1 MRFTTRLLM
10 IMLGGLMLVTG
21 FIHLARLFWEWFHD
35 PTEGGIVLLF
45 SGEDGESS
53 GFYEEK
59 SRKMREADELQFL
72 NIDFLDYT
80 FGAGGT
86 VTESGS
92 PYWLWSLV
100 GGLIVL
106 MILLIITMRR
116 RKRVVSSI
124 DFSSDV
130 VKRRG
135 RKTKAKEF
143 VESKEIQWTDSAIRN
158 ALIQFNLDLPVSLRH
173 QSNETVLDWF
183 KRIGVEEVDLSP
195 YWKSRYVDEGV
206 TDEESRQFREA
217 LHFMRLED
225 DKG

>member
-1 MRFTTRLLM
+1 MRFTTRLLI

-35 PTEGGIVLLF
+35 PTDGGIVLRF
-45 SGEDGESS
+45 FEKDDVSGDIFDG
-53 GFYEEK
+53 K
-59 SRKMREADELQFL
+59 ARIWKDDDLQFL
-72 NIDFLDYT
+72 KNDFLDYT
-80 FGAGGT
+80 FGANGT
-86 VTESGS
+86 VTESGNS
-92 PYWLWSLV
+92 VWLWFLI
-100 GGLIVL
+100 GGLIAL

-116 RKRVVSSI
+116 RKRVVSTI
-124 DFSSDV
+124 DFSSDA

-135 RKTKAKEF
+135 RTTKAKEF
-143 VESKEIQWTDSAIRN
+143 VESKGIQWTDSAIRN

-206 TDEESRQFREA
+206 TDEESRRFREA
-217 LHFMRLED
+217 LQFMRLED

>member
-1 MRFTTRLLM
+1 MRYTIRLLM
-10 IMLGGLMLVTG
+10 VMLGSLMLVTG
-21 FIHLARLFWEWFHD
+21 SIYLVRLFWEWFRD

-53 GFYEEK
+53 GFSEGK
-59 SRKMREADELQFL
+59 SRKMREDDELQFL

-80 FGAGGT
+80 FGANGT

-92 PYWLWSLV
+92 LYWLWFLI
-100 GGLIVL
+100 GGVIVL
-106 MILLIITMRR
+106 LILMLSMLRK
-116 RKRVVSSI
+116 RKRVVSTI

-135 RKTKAKEF
+135 STAKANRF
-143 VESKEIQWTDSAIRN
+143 VESKEVQWTDNAIRN
-158 ALIQFNLDLPVSLRH
+158 ALIQFNLDLPIASRH

-195 YWKSRYVDEGV
+195 YWKSRYIDEV
-206 TDEESRQFREA
+206 VSDEETSAPSGNLDLFLLA
-217 LHFMRLED
+217 
-225 DKG
+225 

>member
-1 MRFTTRLLM
+1 MRYTIRLLM
-10 IMLGGLMLVTG
+10 VMLGSLMLVTG
-21 FIHLARLFWEWFHD
+21 SIYLVRLFWEWFRD

-53 GFYEEK
+53 GFSEGK
-59 SRKMREADELQFL
+59 SRKMREDDELQFL

-80 FGAGGT
+80 FGANGT

-92 PYWLWSLV
+92 LYWLWFLI
-100 GGLIVL
+100 GGVIVL
-106 MILLIITMRR
+106 LILMLSMLRK
-116 RKRVVSSI
+116 RKRVVSTI

-135 RKTKAKEF
+135 STAKANRF
-143 VESKEIQWTDSAIRN
+143 VESKEVQWTDNAIRN
-158 ALIQFNLDLPVSLRH
+158 ALIQFNLDLPIASRH

-195 YWKSRYVDEGV
+195 YWKSRYIDEV
-206 TDEESRQFREA
+206 VSDEETRQFREA
-217 LHFMRLED
+217 LHSKRSED
-225 DKG
+225 GKG

>member
-1 MRFTTRLLM
+1 MRFTIRLLM
-10 IMLGGLMLVTG
+10 VMLSSLMLVTG
-21 FIHLARLFWEWFHD
+21 SIYLVRLFWEWFRD
-35 PTEGGIVLLF
+35 PTKGGIVLLL
-45 SGEDGESS
+45 SGEDGTSS
-53 GFYEEK
+53 GAYGGKFRLKE
-59 SRKMREADELQFL
+59 DEDFQIL
-72 NIDFLDYT
+72 NHVFLDYT

-86 VTESGS
+86 VTESGNS
-92 PYWLWSLV
+92 YWLWFFI

-116 RKRVVSSI
+116 RKRVVSTI
-124 DFSSDV
+124 DFSSDA

-135 RKTKAKEF
+135 RTTKVKEF

-158 ALIQFNLDLPVSLRH
+158 ALIEFNLGLPVSLRH

-217 LHFMRLED
+217 LQFMRLEE

>member
-35 PTEGGIVLLF
+35 PTEGGIVLRF
-45 SGEDGESS
+45 FEKDDVSVDVFDG
-53 GFYEEK
+53 K
-59 SRKMREADELQFL
+59 ARIWKDDDLQFL
-72 NIDFLDYT
+72 KNDFLDYT
-80 FGAGGT
+80 FGANGT

-92 PYWLWSLV
+92 SYWLWFFV
-100 GGLIVL
+100 GGLIAFVIL
-106 MILLIITMRR
+106 MIITMRR
-116 RKRVVSSI
+116 RKRVVSTI
-124 DFSSDV
+124 DFSSDA

-135 RKTKAKEF
+135 RTTKANEF

-183 KRIGVEEVDLSP
+183 KRIGLEEVDLSP
-195 YWKSRYVDEGV
+195 YWKSRFVDEGV

-217 LHFMRLED
+217 LQFMRLED

>member
-1 MRFTTRLLM
+1 MRYTIRLLM
-10 IMLGGLMLVTG
+10 VMLGSLMLVTG
-21 FIHLARLFWEWFHD
+21 SIYLVRLFWEWFRD

-53 GFYEEK
+53 GFSEGK
-59 SRKMREADELQFL
+59 SRKMREDDELQFL

-80 FGAGGT
+80 FGANGT

-92 PYWLWSLV
+92 LYWLWFLI
-100 GGLIVL
+100 GGVIVL
-106 MILLIITMRR
+106 LILMLSMLRK
-116 RKRVVSSI
+116 RKRVVSTI

-135 RKTKAKEF
+135 STAKANRF
-143 VESKEIQWTDSAIRN
+143 VEFKEVQWTDNAIRN
-158 ALIQFNLDLPVSLRH
+158 ALIQFNLDLPIASRH

-195 YWKSRYVDEGV
+195 YWKSRYIDEV
-206 TDEESRQFREA
+206 VSDEETRQFREA
-217 LHFMRLED
+217 LHSKRSED
-225 DKG
+225 GKG

>member
-1 MRFTTRLLM
+1 MRFTIRLLM
-10 IMLGGLMLVTG
+10 VMLSSLMLVTG
-21 FIHLARLFWEWFHD
+21 SIYLVRLFWEWFRD

-53 GFYEEK
+53 GFYEGK
-59 SRKMREADELQFL
+59 SRKMREDDELQFL

-80 FGAGGT
+80 FGADGT

-92 PYWLWSLV
+92 SYWLWFLI

-106 MILLIITMRR
+106 MILLIIAMRR
-116 RKRVVSSI
+116 RKRVASTV
-124 DFSSDV
+124 DFSRDA
-130 VKRRG
+130 VKRRV
-135 RKTKAKEF
+135 RTAKAKAF

-158 ALIQFNLDLPVSLRH
+158 ALIEFNLGLPVSLRH

-206 TDEESRQFREA
+206 NDVESRQFREA
-217 LHFMRLED
+217 LQFMRLEE

>member
-1 MRFTTRLLM
+1 MRFTIRLLM
-10 IMLGGLMLVTG
+10 VMLSSLMLVTG
-21 FIHLARLFWEWFHD
+21 SIYLVRLFWEWFRD

-53 GFYEEK
+53 GFYEGK
-59 SRKMREADELQFL
+59 SRKMREDDELQFL

-80 FGAGGT
+80 FGADGT

-92 PYWLWSLV
+92 SYWLWFLI

-106 MILLIITMRR
+106 MILLIIAMRR
-116 RKRVVSSI
+116 RKRIASTV
-124 DFSSDV
+124 DFSRDA
-130 VKRRG
+130 VKRRV
-135 RKTKAKEF
+135 RTAKAKAF

-158 ALIQFNLDLPVSLRH
+158 ALIEFNLGLPVSLRH

-206 TDEESRQFREA
+206 TDVESRQFREA
-217 LHFMRLED
+217 LQFMRLEE